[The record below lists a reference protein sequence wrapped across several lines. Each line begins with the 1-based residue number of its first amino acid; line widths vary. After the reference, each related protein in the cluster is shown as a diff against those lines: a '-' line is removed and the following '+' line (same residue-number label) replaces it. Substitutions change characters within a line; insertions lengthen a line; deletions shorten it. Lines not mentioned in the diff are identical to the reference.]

1 MINKETILKL
11 YNGELCP
18 IEITPYKN
26 MEYKENLNKITYLE
40 KQISYLLS
48 DDKKH
53 LLEDYYEVMNKN
65 SSSLSEQ
72 AFIDGFSLGLK
83 LSAEAFI
90 EEK

>member
-1 MINKETILKL
+1 MINKKTISKL
-11 YNGELCP
+11 YNGEICP
-18 IEITPYKN
+18 VEVHPPKTL
-26 MEYKENLNKITYLE
+26 EYKETLSRITYIE
-40 KQISYLLS
+40 KQIFCFLS

-53 LLEDYYEVMNKN
+53 LLEEYYEVMNKN

>member
-48 DDKKH
+48 DDKKY
-53 LLEDYYEVMNKN
+53 LLEDYYEAINKN
-65 SSSLSEQ
+65 SSSLLEQ
-72 AFIDGFSLGLK
+72 SFIEGFSLGLR
-83 LSAEAFI
+83 LSAESFI
-90 EEK
+90 NEE